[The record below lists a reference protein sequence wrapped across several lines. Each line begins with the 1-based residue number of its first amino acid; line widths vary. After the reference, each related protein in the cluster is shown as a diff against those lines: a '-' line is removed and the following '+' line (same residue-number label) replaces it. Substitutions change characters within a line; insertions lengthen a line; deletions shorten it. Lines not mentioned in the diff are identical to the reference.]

1 MCYLSALKYTAS
13 KDFEQ
18 SMVNIKKLF
27 KYKRL
32 LNFYPPFLGAG
43 IRIKSYSKEGNS
55 YLVEMKLRWYNRNVA
70 GTHFGGSLY
79 SMCDPFFVFAAY
91 SYFGDDYIIWD
102 KSASI
107 EYVRPGVGTVQGLFE
122 ISESKLLEM
131 KELVDQEGRK
141 TFHFDANITDA
152 KDRVVASVSK
162 EIYIRKK

>member
-1 MCYLSALKYTAS
+1 
-13 KDFEQ
+13 
-18 SMVNIKKLF
+18 MVDIKKLF
-27 KYKRL
+27 KYKKL

-79 SMCDPFFVFAAY
+79 SMCDPFYVFAAY

-122 ISESKLLEM
+122 ISLDKLKDMKAIVDLEG
-131 KELVDQEGRK
+131 KK
-141 TFHFDANITDA
+141 TFYFQTNITD
-152 KDRVVASVSK
+152 KKNRVVAKIKK
-162 EIYIRKK
+162 EIYLRKR